1 MALNRITQEMIKLLP
16 SWLFNHMDEE
26 SIGVQ
31 TMDTMAIELGDLK
44 KVVDTALKSGFIETA
59 DDGTEFDLLNIDYL
73 YKIDLTQAETD
84 FTDLSVQYLANKDEY
99 LYENLERALTL
110 FDFYSINEKYYFDI
124 ETYTL
129 YLKSRYQTL
138 RINGILY
145 DGTKLEKHHVW
156 GPLDELGLMIGCP
169 RIKEEENLE
178 YKLRLLDVFE
188 NPGNATKDGLTNHIA
203 RSLGINKDLIEINS
217 LSDQGFIESLIE
229 EDGSLSKKLKD
240 FIDVSNKVNNFDMN
254 DYWNILDESSIGL
267 KYLPIVWDSGLDK
280 WDINKIQNG
289 IGFGDDLLIS
299 KPEITSDIQDFEYA
313 LFAEGLAYPDKKVYP
328 EHKFQY
334 KLYSDGHIYESG
346 YSPEEFYYTVVAS
359 ELVPLQFD
367 VVADKVYYH
376 EYNLDFGDPYVSTSI
391 ISPENYHPNEYVK
404 TDNMIVVDGSYIP
417 NKPKRYLQIG
427 ARLESS
433 SDKTKSPV
441 LSQISLSYTK
451 GGVPMGVT
459 IEGTDGVTYSDVNK
473 VSTIGFEAVDNW
485 DDTGIEGIRFKQD
498 TNDSYRTEAN
508 IDGTLTLTKGDYQ
521 KVYDSAGD
529 WDDGIKNKDSVNVRI
544 SAQGN
549 LRLSI

>member
-1 MALNRITQEMIKLLP
+1 
-16 SWLFNHMDEE
+16 
-26 SIGVQ
+26 
-31 TMDTMAIELGDLK
+31 
-44 KVVDTALKSGFIETA
+44 
-59 DDGTEFDLLNIDYL
+59 
-73 YKIDLTQAETD
+73 
-84 FTDLSVQYLANKDEY
+84 
-99 LYENLERALTL
+99 
-110 FDFYSINEKYYFDI
+110 
-124 ETYTL
+124 
-129 YLKSRYQTL
+129 
-138 RINGILY
+138 
-145 DGTKLEKHHVW
+145 
-156 GPLDELGLMIGCP
+156 
-169 RIKEEENLE
+169 
-178 YKLRLLDVFE
+178 
-188 NPGNATKDGLTNHIA
+188 
-203 RSLGINKDLIEINS
+203 
-217 LSDQGFIESLIE
+217 
-229 EDGSLSKKLKD
+229 
-240 FIDVSNKVNNFDMN
+240 
-254 DYWNILDESSIGL
+254 
-267 KYLPIVWDSGLDK
+267 
-280 WDINKIQNG
+280 
-289 IGFGDDLLIS
+289 
-299 KPEITSDIQDFEYA
+299 
-313 LFAEGLAYPDKKVYP
+313 
-328 EHKFQY
+328 
-334 KLYSDGHIYESG
+334 
-346 YSPEEFYYTVVAS
+346 
-359 ELVPLQFD
+359 

>member
-16 SWLFNHMDEE
+16 SWLFNSMDEE

-31 TMDTMAIELGDLK
+31 TMDTMGTELYDLK
-44 KVVDTALKSGFIETA
+44 RIVDTVLKSGFIETA

-73 YKIDLTQAETD
+73 YKVDLTQAETD
-84 FTDLSVQYLANKDEY
+84 FTDLSVQYLVDRDAH
-99 LYENLERALTL
+99 LYENLERAVSL
-110 FDFYSINEKYYFDI
+110 FDFYSFNDKYYFDI

-129 YLKSRYQTL
+129 YLKSRYQAV
-138 RINGILY
+138 RVNGILY
-145 DGTKLEKHHVW
+145 DGTSLEKHHVW
-156 GPLDELGLMIGCP
+156 GPLDEIGLMIGCP
-169 RIKEEENLE
+169 RIRDEVNSE

-188 NPGNATKDGLTNHIA
+188 NPGNATKDGLINHIS
-203 RSLGINKDLIEINS
+203 RSLGLDRDMVEVNS
-217 LSDQGFIESLIE
+217 LSNQDFIKSLIE

-254 DYWNILDESSIGL
+254 DYWNILDESSVGL

-280 WDINKIQNG
+280 WDTSRIQNG
-289 IGFGDDLLIS
+289 IGFGDDLLVS
-299 KPEITSDIQDFEYA
+299 KPEITSDIQKFEYA

-346 YSPEEFYYTVVAS
+346 YSPEEFYYTVEAS
-359 ELVPLQFD
+359 ELIPLQFD
-367 VVADKVYYH
+367 VVADKLYYH
-376 EYNLDFGDPYVSTSI
+376 EYNLNFGDPYVSTSI
-391 ISPENYHPNEYVK
+391 ISPGNYHPSEYVK
-404 TDNMIVVDGSYIP
+404 TDNMLVVDGTYVP
-417 NKPKRYLQIG
+417 NKPKRYLQVG
-427 ARLESS
+427 ARLKSS
-433 SDKTKSPV
+433 SDKTKTPI

-451 GGVPMGVT
+451 GGIPMGVT
-459 IEGTDGVTYSDVNK
+459 IEGTDGVTYSDVDK
-473 VSTIGFEAVDNW
+473 VSTIGFEAIDNW
-485 DDTGIEGIRFKQD
+485 DDIEIEGIRFKQD

-508 IDGTLTLTKGDYQ
+508 IDGTLSLTRGDYQ

-529 WDDGIKNKDSVNVRI
+529 WDDGIKNKDSVNVGI